1 MTGTLRKDLMA
12 FMTICNSV
20 LRRMTGISD
29 ESCRANQ
36 NTFCVNNFLFTE
48 SRAVYEVMWDN
59 MVQPD

>member
-1 MTGTLRKDLMA
+1 MA